1 MYTKTTIINRLLE
14 NIRQNKLIEE
24 NDNIILAASGG
35 PDSQFL
41 IYTLME
47 VRKTLNFNIIL
58 CHLNHL
64 HREDALDDEN
74 LVRETAKKFG
84 LDFFV
89 ERKSMDDYAKE
100 NKLSPEDAGRR
111 LRYDFFRRIKA
122 SYPSSKIA
130 VAHNKDDQ
138 AETILMRII
147 RGTGPDGLVGM
158 TFLDSDIIRPILN
171 FSKSEILEYL
181 DGEKIPYNIDFT
193 NLETDYTR
201 NKIRLDIIP
210 QIEKL
215 NPMFMDSLVNL
226 SLIVKDDLS
235 ILEKIEE
242 ESFFNISLK
251 NEKDLISFDKEKF
264 NNMPKGLKSRLLRRA
279 IFSIKGDLKDFSK
292 KNIDDFLDIG
302 QKKAGKFIE
311 KDGLIFQSKYKS
323 LDLYKKNR
331 GINSYKAEKAKNEN
345 KTFHLNPNDS
355 IRFGNY
361 IIKSKIVDRD
371 FYQKSDKKN
380 KVFFDASLIKFP
392 LEIRARKNGDKFAYS
407 KNGSKK
413 IKDFFIDQKIE
424 REKRDLTPLVLSD
437 DRIIWI
443 APYRRSVDFMV
454 EDTTK
459 EILLIQA
466 EEI

>member
-47 VRKTLNFNIIL
+47 VRKTINFNIIL

-181 DGEKIPYNIDFT
+181 DGEEIPYNIDFT

-242 ESFFNISLK
+242 ESFFNVTLK
-251 NEKDLISFDKEKF
+251 NGKDLISFDKIKF
-264 NNMPKGLKSRLLRRA
+264 ADLPKGLKKRLLRRA
-279 IFSIKGDLKDFSK
+279 IFSLKGDLKDISK
-292 KNIDDFLDIG
+292 KNIDDILAISD
-302 QKKAGKFIE
+302 KETGKFIE
-311 KDGLIFQSKYKS
+311 IDTLVFQNKYKS

-331 GINSYKAEKAKNEN
+331 GIDSYKTDFAKKEELLY
-345 KTFHLNPNDS
+345 LNPNES

-361 IIKSKIVDRD
+361 IIKCKIVDRD

-380 KVFFDASLIKFP
+380 KVFFDASLINFP
-392 LEIRARKNGDKFAYS
+392 LLIRGRENGDKFAYS